1 MGTQAVAAAAA
12 AASHGGGGG
21 GGGGGR
27 RKPQGL
33 RGFSALSPIYGFDE
47 FLHTA
52 IPQSAVAGGAEMT
65 LEGFLMKVGAT
76 AVDGGGDEGAN
87 LGRGPLS
94 GGYVGRAGPARQ
106 LSEAAPQALRRKR
119 GAGTAAVAVAGVE
132 EVAEKTVERRQKR
145 MIKNRESAARSR
157 ARKQAYTH
165 ELENKVSR
173 LEEENERLKRQKV
186 VFFFVGLF
194 SMVDMEELEP
204 VIHFVPQPEP
214 KHQLRRT
221 SSALF

>member
-21 GGGGGR
+21 GGGR

-33 RGFSALSPIYGFDE
+33 QGFSAQSPIYGFDE

-52 IPQSAVAGGAEMT
+52 IPPSAVAGGAEMT

-76 AVDGGGDEGAN
+76 AGDGGGDEGAN
-87 LGRGPLS
+87 LGRGALS

-119 GAGTAAVAVAGVE
+119 GAGTAAVAVAVAGVE

-173 LEEENERLKRQKV
+173 LEEENERLKRQK
-186 VFFFVGLF
+186 
-194 SMVDMEELEP
+194 ELEP

>member
-1 MGTQAVAAAAA
+1 MGTQAVAAAAVSHGA
-12 AASHGGGGG
+12 AAVAAESP
-21 GGGGGR
+21 R
-27 RKPQGL
+27 VYRASLPNPQFTDSTNSSTLPFL
-33 RGFSALSPIYGFDE
+33 RA
-47 FLHTA
+47 
-52 IPQSAVAGGAEMT
+52 
-65 LEGFLMKVGAT
+65 
-76 AVDGGGDEGAN
+76 
-87 LGRGPLS
+87 LS

-173 LEEENERLKRQKV
+173 LEEENERLKRQK
-186 VFFFVGLF
+186 
-194 SMVDMEELEP
+194 ELEP